1 MSIGIQTFRMT
12 LLGSLAALP
21 LLAAGIAAYPSSAAA
36 DQPAES
42 PRTLPVG
49 YCLGRVTESA
59 VTHLG
64 ETPHDFAERLGITA
78 GEWEM
83 QQMAD
88 CAVWGALRVVRP
100 IGPVW

>member
-1 MSIGIQTFRMT
+1 MSIKIRPLRRT
-12 LLGSLAALP
+12 LLGSLAALS
-21 LLAAGIAAYPSSAAA
+21 LFAGSVAAYPSSAVA

-59 VTHLG
+59 ITFLG